1 MKLHTP
7 TWKQHPLLSL
17 SNSELTAHSKEWAFV
32 VLLFTPP
39 KPHVSLEEH
48 MFNVL
53 KWTTHCSNL
62 AEQLESLQSIQ
73 QDGQYLTC
81 LFEQEDEA
89 LRLTF
94 ELLKLHQHA
103 FHVGVGLG
111 NGYMFDYFIG
121 NDLLRLK
128 AALHHG
134 NTTEIQ
140 MTPNAY
146 HKLTLPDGVGAFQ
159 CSPLLAQRAGMNY
172 WIVKDYR

>member
-39 KPHVSLEEH
+39 KSNVTLEDH
-48 MFNVL
+48 MLGVL
-53 KWTTHCSNL
+53 KWTTHCSKL
-62 AEQLESLQSIQ
+62 AEQFKELQSVQ
-73 QDGQYLTC
+73 QDGQYLTF
-81 LFEQEDEA
+81 LFEQVDDA
-89 LRLTF
+89 LRLGC
-94 ELLKLHQHA
+94 ELNKLHQHV

-121 NDLLRLK
+121 SDLLRLK
-128 AALHHG
+128 AALHQG

-146 HKLTLPDGVGAFQ
+146 HNLNLPDGVGAFQ
-159 CSPLLAQRAGMNY
+159 CSPLLAERTGMNY